1 MLTIADV
8 MTQKVQM
15 LERTHTI
22 ADAIMQMQ
30 THKVQSLMVERSSAE
45 MPYGILAEQDIVYK
59 VMARGLDPARVRV
72 QDVMRQTSVSLE
84 PTLTLKEAA
93 LIMADAG
100 INRAPV
106 IENSELLGIISVSD
120 LVTKGYAM
128 ATILS

>member
-15 LERTHTI
+15 LNRTDTI

-30 THKVQSLMVERSSAE
+30 THGLRSLIVERSTVE
-45 MPYGILAEQDIVYK
+45 MPYGILTEQDIVYK

-72 QDVMRQTSVSLE
+72 QDVMRQTCVSLE

-93 LIMADAG
+93 LIMADSG
-100 INRAPV
+100 VYRAPV
-106 IENSELLGIISVSD
+106 IQDGELLGIVSVTD

-128 ATILS
+128 ATVLS